1 MKWSSFPHMWPAL
14 EHLEIQKC
22 FGLSINNVSSWSEPQ
37 FISKLKTVVLPDD
50 FARLGTLP
58 NSSIRIGFSSSNHQ
72 DCYFLKEESEDSNS
86 DENDYDYDDGA
97 DYYDDG
103 RSCRE
108 MLKEMCGSDVS
119 LDSDYGGYF

>member
-1 MKWSSFPHMWPAL
+1 MFTKSL
-14 EHLEIQKC
+14 
-22 FGLSINNVSSWSEPQ
+22 
-37 FISKLKTVVLPDD
+37 
-50 FARLGTLP
+50 
-58 NSSIRIGFSSSNHQ
+58 RIGFSSSNHQ
-72 DCYFLKEESEDSNS
+72 DCYFLKEESEDSS